1 MRQVVFL
8 IFFFS
13 LLSSSYA
20 QKKLAVYKTF
30 GGVVY
35 EMDSLTISPKQ
46 VKMLLKQNP
55 EAYQEFKV
63 ARRKATISSVLGFT
77 GGLLIGLP
85 LGEAIAGANPEWIYA
100 GGGAV
105 LLLASIP
112 FSSSFRGHAVN
123 AIDLYNAHP
132 PTSRIRVKPS
142 LYFYGTGA
150 SLVVRF

>member
-1 MRQVVFL
+1 MRSSILFFL
-8 IFFFS
+8 FFS
-13 LLSSSYA
+13 LTSTFA
-20 QKKLAVYKTF
+20 QKKLSVYKTF

-35 EMDSLTISPKQ
+35 EMDSLTISSKQ
-46 VKMLLKQNP
+46 VKMILKQNP
-55 EAYQEFKV
+55 EAYAEFKI
-63 ARRKATISSVLGFT
+63 ARHKAAISSVLGFT

-85 LGEAIAGANPEWIYA
+85 LGEAIAGAKPEWIYA

-105 LLLASIP
+105 LLLTSVP
-112 FSSSFRGHAVN
+112 FSSSFRGHVVN

-132 PTSRIRVKPS
+132 PTSRGRVKPT